1 MGSADSVDVTTSV
14 TNITADNV
22 TVYVEGDYNPATLYH
37 PKVTELHVVNNTNGA
52 LWNPTLAELPTTL
65 HAAVM
70 RDAEVAILYDG
81 WVDLEHTGT
90 IKPHGATRAGE
101 ILGYDIY
108 AKLGE
113 QYHPDSAYTY
123 SNGGIY
129 ADTDSVNYAWSIVQL
144 YRAVGIEQVELY
156 VTTEEAPE
164 DFDINASPL
173 VQFLSM
179 QTMGPD
185 LSAARSNV
193 IATRTSPDRYL
204 EMAAIDGVSGAA
216 STDPETQTL
225 TCAEFCVLAYTLMD
239 LYGEPVLTDQEMYLL
254 LEAYGSDLPYDLP
267 ALQLEA
273 IKYLL
278 ARGIL
283 DVDIAWAEDI
293 TFQVAS
299 TILMRIKDVDS
310 RLTFKEIQLTTD
322 VGLLGKDYFPTEVVA
337 AQSPVEIVDQF
348 ADYSTYTEYDYFVEA
363 VRPIMFSSDKRFTAL
378 PFVGATSDNGGGV
391 KEGTRYMGRVTVD
404 DREFYHFRVEQSL
417 DGLAVQEGGKE
428 FVYINTSVNSDV
440 PAKYQLPAPTVGNG
454 GGYWLYTGTTEEPLT
469 STSVVANW
477 EWHALDEGGVR
488 FPSEYCDLARKEGA
502 VQVYDTQLGLFNES
516 SYGYTVRIYMSNLGS
531 VKYRSADDSEVLLS
545 TLTAPGS
552 KAEALNGVTI
562 TREQT
567 LSKYVY
573 FTFEGCNNKQAL
585 SKLLVCDEG
594 TAYQSFPAFSK
605 NNDQFLVPIDYLKA
619 LGVVWEFTK
628 TSPNTYYLGVLSQDE
643 LTNDVDGK
651 DMRKQYTDVYIGTSG
666 RSAYVIR
673 GTQLT
678 LYPDNRVVI
687 WEEDNSFYVDY
698 EAVLGIQKAV
708 AFSDSEGAVTLSRK
722 SATNFLE
729 YRYIPNVNVDVGT
742 QKVTSEYLATVK
754 VYDKQGTAYTTYV
767 YAPASYVLANWLI
780 VDNKVDF
787 RQSVFSFFASNSP
800 ESDSDGARDLRSMLG
815 VETSGTGW
823 QVYSKAIPPLDNT
836 LVTVE
841 GHTLTYTKDGTM
853 PDILYVQALNAYLLK
868 PQYLD
873 ADMSYGEWVTSV
885 GSGDLRPI
893 TSIVAKFSDA
903 SAFTRN
909 GYIADW
915 NYNLYTQTGTSYPG
929 FVVHQG
935 AVQLPDN
942 KVSNRNGLCDMSAWT
957 GDPSIAHESQCFTRE
972 GYWSKWVPGAVGVPG
987 LLGYPYSTSYTLAS
1001 KSSVDTYSG
1010 IAYVRRGG
1018 KGASLGASVVE
1029 GAATSDE
1036 NNLSYSVIHMTE
1048 HKVWLQSC
1056 GFAFTF
1062 MDESPLS
1069 PNMVAPSITGEGAV
1083 SGFDWGQFFQ
1093 DVGLQNA
1100 DDWLTIAI
1108 IAVLNILPRIFM
1120 FAFVLLMGLA
1130 LIADVKPWQLFC
1142 DSVFDPYKFLTLG
1155 RKDVHTIQLKMVFMY
1170 SIIALALFGLFQ
1182 NGIILEVIA
1191 WVARAVT
1198 GLLSR

>member
-1 MGSADSVDVTTSV
+1 MDSADSVDVTTSI

-37 PKVTELHVVNNTNGA
+37 PKVTELHMVNNTNGA

-70 RDAEVAILYDG
+70 RDAEAAILYDG
-81 WVDLEHTGT
+81 WVDLEHTGIT
-90 IKPHGATRAGE
+90 KPHGATRAGE

-113 QYHPDSAYTY
+113 QYHPDSAYAY

-144 YRAVGIEQVELY
+144 YRAVGIEQVEFY
-156 VTTEEAPE
+156 VTTEEAPK

-193 IATRTSPDRYL
+193 IATRTSPDKYL

-225 TCAEFCVLAYTLMD
+225 TCAEFCVLAFTLMD

-254 LEAYGSDLPYDLP
+254 LEAYGRDLPYELP
-267 ALQLEA
+267 TLQLEA

-283 DVDIAWAEDI
+283 DVDMAWTEDI
-293 TFQVAS
+293 TFQAAS

-322 VGLLGKDYFPTEVVA
+322 VGLLEKNYFPTEVVA

-363 VRPIMFSSDKRFTAL
+363 IQPIMFSSDKRFTAL
-378 PFVGATSDNGGGV
+378 PFIGATNDNDGGV
-391 KEGTRYMGRVTVD
+391 KERTRYMGRVTVD

-417 DGLAVQEGGKE
+417 ESLAVQEGDNE
-428 FVYINTSVNSDV
+428 FIYINTSVNSDV
-440 PAKYQLPAPTVGNG
+440 PGKYKLPTPTVGNG
-454 GGYWLYTGTTEEPLT
+454 GGYWLYTGTAEEPLT
-469 STSVVANW
+469 STSIVADW

-488 FPSEYCDLARKEGA
+488 FPSEYCDLGRKEGS

-516 SYGYTVRIYMSNLGS
+516 SYGYTVRIYTSDLGA
-531 VKYRSADDSEVLLS
+531 VKYKSVDGSEVLLS
-545 TLTAPGS
+545 TLASRGS
-552 KAEALNGVTI
+552 KADALNGVTI
-562 TREQT
+562 TREFT
-567 LSKYVY
+567 LSKYAY
-573 FTFEGCNNKQAL
+573 FTFEGCSNKQAL
-585 SKLLVCDEG
+585 SSLLVCEG
-594 TAYQSFPAFSK
+594 GAAHQSFPAFSK
-605 NNDQFLVPIDYLKA
+605 NNDQFLVSIDYLKS

-628 TSPNTYYLGVLSQDE
+628 TSPTTYYLGVLSQDA
-643 LTNDVDGK
+643 LANAVDGE
-651 DMRKQYTDVYIGTSG
+651 DVPKQYTDVYIGTSG
-666 RSAYVIR
+666 RSSYVIR

-708 AFSDSEGAVTLSRK
+708 AFSDSDGAVTLSRK
-722 SATNFLE
+722 SATGFLN

-742 QKVTSEYLATVK
+742 LKVTSEYLATVK
-754 VYDKQGTAYTTYV
+754 VYDKQGSTYSTYV
-767 YAPASYVLANWLI
+767 YAPASYVLANWLV
-780 VDNKVDF
+780 VDNKVDS
-787 RQSVFSFFASNSP
+787 RQSVFSFFASDDP
-800 ESDSDGARDLRSMLG
+800 ESDSPGARDLRSMLG

-823 QVYSKAIPPLDNT
+823 QVFSRPVPPLDNT
-836 LVTVE
+836 LVAVE
-841 GHTLTYTKDGTM
+841 GNTLTYTKNGSL

-873 ADMSYGEWVTSV
+873 AEVTYGEWVTSV
-885 GSGDLRPI
+885 SSGTVQPL
-893 TSIVAKFSDA
+893 TSVIAKFSDEA
-903 SAFTRN
+903 AFTRY

-915 NYNLYTQTGTSYPG
+915 NYNLYAQEGSLYPG
-929 FVVHQG
+929 FVVHQCT
-935 AVQLPDN
+935 VMLSDN
-942 KVSNRNGLCDMSAWT
+942 STHLRNGLCDMSAWT
-957 GDPSIAHESQCFTRE
+957 GDPSVAHENQCHTEKGF
-972 GYWSKWVPGAVGVPG
+972 WSKWTPGAVGVPG
-987 LLGYPYSTSYTLAS
+987 LLGYPYSTSNTLAN

-1010 IAYVRRGG
+1010 IAYARRGG

-1029 GAATSDE
+1029 GSATSDE
-1036 NNLSYSVIHMTE
+1036 NNLNYSVIHMTE

-1069 PNMVAPSITGEGAV
+1069 PTMVAPSISGEGAV

-1130 LIADVKPWQLFC
+1130 LIANVKPWQLFC